1 MVSLYN
7 TLACVSIERI
17 RRREGVK
24 EGREGRREREIP
36 KEIPIKREEA
46 WRVSWGG
53 EKGSWRRGRRRL
65 EVMKRQEM
73 KEGRRVMMGWEGT
86 KRQSMLA
93 RRRTRV
99 GSAVAE
105 PFVRK
110 WISPAGRGAT
120 EAAVK
125 M

>member
-17 RRREGVK
+17 KRREGVK

-36 KEIPIKREEA
+36 KEIPIKREDV

-53 EKGSWRRGRRRL
+53 EGSWRRGRKML
-65 EVMKRQEM
+65 EVTIKQLM
-73 KEGRRVMMGWEGT
+73 KEGRMGIGWEGT
-86 KRQSMLA
+86 RRQSMLA

-99 GSAVAE
+99 GS
-105 PFVRK
+105 PIDWPGRM
-110 WISPAGRGAT
+110 WISPAGRAAT

-125 M
+125 V